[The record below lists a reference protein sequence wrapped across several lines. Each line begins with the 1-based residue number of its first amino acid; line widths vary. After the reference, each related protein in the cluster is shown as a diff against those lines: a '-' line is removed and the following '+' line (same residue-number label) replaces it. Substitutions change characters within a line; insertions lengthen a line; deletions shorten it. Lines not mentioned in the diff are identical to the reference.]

1 MPPRRSRRTAGQDP
15 DQLEMVGKD
24 QGKPGG
30 EECAGKIAAQGEEVK
45 ADAVENDEGSSVLD
59 AEKTKLDVEEI
70 NETSLN
76 NKEDFGKENSA
87 ENPDHAETICGEA
100 LQVNG
105 CIGEKVVSKGER
117 VDQSTCRLEDPA
129 ESGPSGERASHLK
142 KTKKVLAAEE
152 ELYPGEEEV
161 IIKTLF

>member
-15 DQLEMVGKD
+15 DQLEMVEKD
-24 QGKPGG
+24 RGKPGG
-30 EECAGKIAAQGEEVK
+30 EKYVGKIAAQGEEVK
-45 ADAVENDEGSSVLD
+45 ADAGENDEGSSVLD
-59 AEKTKLDVEEI
+59 AEKTKL
-70 NETSLN
+70 NK
-76 NKEDFGKENSA
+76 KEDFGKENSA
-87 ENPDHAETICGEA
+87 ENPDHAETSCGEV
-100 LQVNG
+100 LQVDNG
-105 CIGEKVVSKGER
+105 IGEKVASKGEK